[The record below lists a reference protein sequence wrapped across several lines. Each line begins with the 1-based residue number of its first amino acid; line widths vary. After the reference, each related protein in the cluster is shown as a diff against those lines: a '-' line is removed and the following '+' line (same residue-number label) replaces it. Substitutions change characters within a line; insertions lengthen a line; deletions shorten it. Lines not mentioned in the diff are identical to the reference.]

1 MSDHPHLTASD
12 IRAYVGSTYFQ
23 RGKSYFEQGRVV
35 SVDVT
40 RADENG
46 VRLRAGV
53 LGSGGQTY
61 QQTISIRW
69 ESYGPSLDGDC
80 SCPVGYNCKHV
91 AAACLEF
98 ASAPERVLRGSEGD
112 PDKGWLTRV
121 AAAGRDAERG
131 DDTAGQER
139 LVYLLK
145 PSERGVEV
153 ELRIVRPLKTSGRL
167 SKGRPVVLGNLP
179 EVNAQAAYMRPGDA
193 EILKLLRSLSTG
205 SWPMVPLLAGSLGHL
220 ALERMLETG
229 RCYWQQ
235 QTEQALAPGEPRPL
249 DISWRQEAEGFLA
262 LAFDVADGVSGG
274 SGGEGRIL
282 LTEPPLYLDPT
293 RLAVGPLDTH
303 GLKSAQLRELTRAPR
318 LPPERAESVSRLLL
332 KEFPELPLPL
342 PTPVELVSV
351 ADADA
356 LPKLTLMGGRGWRR
370 RRPSP
375 ATRVPLRRPPAPGAA
390 QGVAQHHRHRARTRR
405 CGPRPGGRGRR
416 RDPAHSARLSARR
429 RAAGRAGRSPSPPP
443 ARRRWSAPAAGPRYC
458 ATACRRWSSTA
469 GGSTST
475 TAFGCASRPA
485 TGRPAIDDE
494 EAEGNDWFG
503 LRFDLEVDGRAA
515 AGAHHRAAAG
525 AGAGRGAAAGRQRAA
540 ARAEDGRRRTPLRR
554 PAQRA
559 LAAGAGDPARAVR
572 RRAAGARRQLR
583 MSRFDVPALD
593 DLAARGIA
601 LRGGER
607 LRDLAQQLR
616 DLSTASKRA
625 AAGGP
630 DHRAAALPAAAW
642 TGCSSC
648 APSTSAA
655 SSPTTWASARRADP
669 GPYPAREGGRSAR
682 PAQPGG
688 RPTSLIGNWRREAER
703 FTPALRVLVLHGS
716 DRHERFAP
724 SARHDLVLTTY
735 PLLPRDRERLR
746 RSLAPA
752 DPGRGAD
759 HQEPARPG
767 RAGGAQL
774 DARHRLCLTGTPMEN
789 HLGELWALFD
799 FLLPGFLGDQQRF
812 TPPLAHP
819 IEQQGDASAAQRL
832 ARRVA
837 PFLLRRRKQDVL
849 TELPPKT
856 EIVRSVGLGEAQRG
870 LYEGI
875 RLSMEKRV
883 REPSPRRAWRAAT
896 SPSSTPC

>member
-356 LPKLTLMGGRGWRR
+356 LPKLTLMGGSGGGGADGHRLQLEFLYDGHLLPVRPKESHSIIDTERGLADVARDLEAEAAAETR
-370 RRPSP
+370 LTALGFLP
-375 ATRVPLRRPPAPGAA
+375 ADEQPARGPLALA
-390 QGVAQHHRHRARTRR
+390 
-405 CGPRPGGRGRR
+405 
-416 RDPAHSARLSARR
+416 
-429 RAAGRAGRSPSPPP
+429 AAGETALERAGR
-443 ARRRWSAPAAGPRYC
+443 
-458 ATACRRWSSTA
+458 WSSLLRDGLA
-469 GGSTST
+469 GLELDGWRVDFDDS
-475 TAFGCASRPA
+475 FRLRFE
-485 TGRPAIDDE
+485 TGDWEAAIDDE

-503 LRFDLEVDGRAA
+503 LRFDLQVDGRRLPLVPIVAPLLALGPDVELPPIVSVPLPDAETATAQRYVDLPGERICPVLETLRELFGDEPPEATAA
-515 AGAHHRAAAG
+515 APVALRRP
-525 AGAGRGAAAGRQRAA
+525 GAGRPRRPRHRPAPAAAA
-540 ARAEDGRRRTPLRR
+540 ARPG
-554 PAQRA
+554 
-559 LAAGAGDPARAVR
+559 
-572 RRAAGARRQLR
+572 
-583 MSRFDVPALD
+583 
-593 DLAARGIA
+593 
-601 LRGGER
+601 
-607 LRDLAQQLR
+607 
-616 DLSTASKRA
+616 
-625 AAGGP
+625 
-630 DHRAAALPAAAW
+630 PAAAR
-642 TGCSSC
+642 SLEH
-648 APSTSAA
+648 
-655 SSPTTWASARRADP
+655 
-669 GPYPAREGGRSAR
+669 PAR
-682 PAQPGG
+682 
-688 RPTSLIGNWRREAER
+688 
-703 FTPALRVLVLHGS
+703 
-716 DRHERFAP
+716 
-724 SARHDLVLTTY
+724 
-735 PLLPRDRERLR
+735 
-746 RSLAPA
+746 
-752 DPGRGAD
+752 
-759 HQEPARPG
+759 
-767 RAGGAQL
+767 
-774 DARHRLCLTGTPMEN
+774 
-789 HLGELWALFD
+789 
-799 FLLPGFLGDQQRF
+799 
-812 TPPLAHP
+812 
-819 IEQQGDASAAQRL
+819 
-832 ARRVA
+832 
-837 PFLLRRRKQDVL
+837 
-849 TELPPKT
+849 
-856 EIVRSVGLGEAQRG
+856 
-870 LYEGI
+870 
-875 RLSMEKRV
+875 
-883 REPSPRRAWRAAT
+883 
-896 SPSSTPC
+896 